1 MPSVEWPFS
10 LDGME
15 DKPRAV
21 WTSKAA
27 PATTAVIDRRLTIA
41 RATAV
46 ASLGGRRGRGGLKI
60 ERCYLIQAS
69 NENRPCNEV
78 TMVRSTEM
86 GGVVRRRQEK
96 SEDDDGQR
104 QKRPK
109 WRKNQRKTSILGRVA
124 YLLGLQLSTE
134 LQATRDA
141 TDQNDPWWLSCSTG
155 YDRVVR
161 ERVRLL

>member
-1 MPSVEWPFS
+1 
-10 LDGME
+10 ME
-15 DKPRAV
+15 DKPRDV

-69 NENRPCNEV
+69 KTKTAAQPGEDGTIHGDGRGRLLV
-78 TMVRSTEM
+78 DKK
-86 GGVVRRRQEK
+86 K
-96 SEDDDGQR
+96 SEDDDGRR
-104 QKRPK
+104 QKEIEIEEK
-109 WRKNQRKTSILGRVA
+109 SRKTSGLGLVA
-124 YLLGLQLSTE
+124 YLLDLQLSTE

-141 TDQNDPWWLSCSTG
+141 TDQNQTLVA
-155 YDRVVR
+155 VV
-161 ERVRLL
+161 LDWI